1 MRRIPDPHQTFGGIP
16 YLPDERE
23 QIAQAA
29 AALII
34 ESGIADWQ
42 FARRKAA
49 RQLGLGE
56 RAAMPDRTQ
65 LEAALREYAALY
77 LADEQPGLLDGL
89 QAEALQ
95 WMEKLEEFDPELT
108 GPVAEGWAYPGCEI
122 RLELLADDAKVVE
135 IALLNRGI
143 DVIHLPARAP
153 TAGPVSLQ
161 ADGEYGPV
169 RLVVQDVAQR
179 RNRKHDRVRKK
190 IAELRALVG

>member
-1 MRRIPDPHQTFGGIP
+1 MSN
-16 YLPDERE
+16 ERE

-29 AALII
+29 AALIV

-56 RAAMPDRTQ
+56 RAVLPDRTQ

-77 LADEQPGLLDGL
+77 LADEQPELLGDL
-89 QAEALQ
+89 RAEALE
-95 WMEKLEEFDPELT
+95 WMEKLEEFDPELS
-108 GPVAEGWAYPGCEI
+108 GPVAEGWAYPGCEL

-143 DVIHLPARAP
+143 DVAHLPKQGP
-153 TAGPVSLQ
+153 GTGPVSLHV
-161 ADGEYGPV
+161 DGCSGPV
-169 RLVVQDVAQR
+169 RLVVQDVGQR

-190 IAELRALVG
+190 TSALRALIGKSQAGP

>member
-1 MRRIPDPHQTFGGIP
+1 MRQIRNRRIPIGDRPNLAH
-16 YLPDERE
+16 ERE

-34 ESGIADWQ
+34 EGGVTDWQ

-56 RAAMPDRTQ
+56 RAGLPDRLQ

-77 LADEQPGLLDGL
+77 LADEQPDLLHQL
-89 QAEALQ
+89 RAEAIE
-95 WMEKLEEFDPELT
+95 WMKRLEEFDPELT

-143 DVIHLPARAP
+143 DVTHLPARAP
-153 TAGPVSLQ
+153 GAGVVSLHV
-161 ADGEYGPV
+161 DGETGPV

-179 RNRKHDRVRKK
+179 RNRRHDRVRKK
-190 IAELRALVG
+190 VAELRAQIG

>member
-1 MRRIPDPHQTFGGIP
+1 MAN
-16 YLPDERE
+16 ERE
-23 QIAQAA
+23 QVAQAA

-49 RQLGLGE
+49 RQLGLRD

-77 LADEQPGLLDGL
+77 LADEQPELLEGL
-89 QAEALQ
+89 QVEALQ
-95 WMEKLEEFDPELT
+95 WMEDLQEFDPELT

-143 DVIHLPARAP
+143 DVIHLPARVHGS
-153 TAGPVSLQ
+153 GPVSLLV
-161 ADGEYGPV
+161 DGEDGPV
-169 RLVVQDVAQR
+169 RLVVQDLAQR
-179 RNRKHDRVRKK
+179 RNRKHDRIRRK
-190 IAELRALVG
+190 IAELRALNG

>member
-1 MRRIPDPHQTFGGIP
+1 
-16 YLPDERE
+16 LANVRE

-29 AALII
+29 AVLII

-56 RAAMPDRTQ
+56 RAGLPDRTQ
-65 LEAALREYAALY
+65 LETALREYAAHY
-77 LADEQPGLLDGL
+77 LADEQPGLLDKL
-89 QAEALQ
+89 QTEALH
-95 WMEKLEEFDPELT
+95 WMEKLEEFDPELS

-122 RLELLADDAKVVE
+122 RLELLADDAKIVE

-143 DVIHLPARAP
+143 DVIHLPARAHG
-153 TAGPVSLQ
+153 AGPVSLQ
-161 ADGEYGPV
+161 VDGETGPV

-179 RNRKHDRVRKK
+179 RNRKHDRVRRK
-190 IAELRALVG
+190 IAELQALTGS